1 MSSSGF
7 LPKKQ
12 TSDWLTYL
20 VYQLEACFFWW
31 ATTWTHGLTQ
41 ISEKIDFSSIKSH
54 CVCGCRFTFAWDC
67 KMIRLLVILL
77 GIFQLFHSSIQSG
90 TTIRTNDVEP
100 IIQERIEFLCAKLG
114 VPEWKVREFLREV
127 QATGSK

>member
-1 MSSSGF
+1 
-7 LPKKQ
+7 
-12 TSDWLTYL
+12 
-20 VYQLEACFFWW
+20 
-31 ATTWTHGLTQ
+31 
-41 ISEKIDFSSIKSH
+41 
-54 CVCGCRFTFAWDC
+54 
-67 KMIRLLVILL
+67 MIRLLVILL

-90 TTIRTNDVEP
+90 TTIRTNSVEP